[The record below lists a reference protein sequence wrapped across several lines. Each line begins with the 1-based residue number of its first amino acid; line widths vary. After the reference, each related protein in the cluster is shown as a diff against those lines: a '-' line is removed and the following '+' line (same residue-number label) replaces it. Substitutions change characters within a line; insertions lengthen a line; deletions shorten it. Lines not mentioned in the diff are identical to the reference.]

1 MNKRSVRRASVL
13 AAFAAASL
21 FAVAETWFDAGVSGY
36 DDWPSDGSDK
46 VVDGVGRWTG
56 TTNTSYS
63 VGTSYTPGRITISK
77 SPEDSLDF
85 NLVEQRKKNVS
96 AAVVDVVATMTFP
109 AAPFVQAPMQDA
121 KGALCAWVKEDGSAT
136 NFLGLVKD
144 PGGGTNTWKALSGVT
159 PDADGEYTV
168 KISLRTESGAL
179 LVRYEVNG
187 RALALDG
194 EEWNAIALQDSD
206 YTVSKVCFSGN
217 GDITALVGQTPE
229 EVTFTPAV
237 ANASNVWVMVGGET
251 LVPAAD
257 GSYTVMSGTPVTL
270 KFVPDAGYALSSPGG
285 EVSFIVSEDTVIS
298 KLPVAVNVAEAIKI
312 NEVMASNGDT
322 LATANGGAEL
332 DWVELRNDADVPV
345 DLTGWYI
352 NDSTKVAKATK
363 IEGSCIVPA
372 HGFKIIWCDKNYAN
386 WAEGEA
392 HAKMGIG
399 KSGGTMIL
407 AGATN
412 DSIRVQMALPAQMK
426 DVSYGLGRREK
437 TVLDKLAPA
446 QYCVGAGEWQDCE
459 GPVGMPGA
467 TNTFKITS
475 YKLDAA
481 TAYSIAAVE
490 GAIASGKYAPIVVTN
505 TEYVAYSNANKT
517 VQTSPDFAPYY
528 KHVSELGKGVIT
540 GSYYAFLVEGTI
552 WIPRAGDWTF
562 CVGSDDG
569 FELSIYNEKYSF
581 QSEYTGTRNYGLTP
595 AIFRVQEPGAYNVRL
610 IYFQGTASAALDF
623 SVKEGAFD
631 DYETFA
637 LNGEYKLVGLP
648 ESGITHAGA
657 WAGYAMKDVSGEMLG
672 ASNTLEWKSTFNLD
686 TVPTGEDVCRLKV
699 KYADG
704 FTATVNGNVVTNVP
718 AAGQRTLAD
727 ALVPAVFD
735 IPSSFLVA
743 GENTL
748 AITAA
753 NDAVNS
759 AEFLLGAEVTLTK
772 AEEELVYF
780 REPTPDAAN
789 TTAGYGPASPKV
801 SFSVPHGYKTEAFDL
816 TLSCADEPGATIYYT
831 LDGSSP
837 TVNSMQYSGPIH
849 VSGTTCIRAAVP
861 REGSVIQQDA
871 SATYLFLD
879 DILLQ
884 ARGTAPAGFPGSGT
898 LNDQVMLYGMDQSV
912 VNGADR
918 DRLLRGFTNSVS
930 TLSIVID
937 PENLFNKDTGIYVNA
952 IACDGREW
960 ERLTMV
966 EQIDPTND
974 SNGFSTAAGIRIR
987 GAFSRKP
994 QYPKHSLRL
1003 FFRNDY
1009 GDGPLEF
1016 PLFGDEGA
1024 GKFKK
1029 VDLRTSQNFTWSTG
1043 GTDDTFV
1050 HEVFSRDTQRD
1061 MGDYYTRS
1069 RFYNLFINGHY
1080 WGLYQTEERGD
1091 EDYAETYNGGD
1102 ADLYDVIK
1110 TSQPGYV
1117 TGASEGT
1124 IDAWYALWDM
1134 AVNEGFSGAYSNNY
1148 YKAMGLNP
1156 DGSRN
1161 PEYPVYLNSTNLMDF
1176 MMCAHYT
1183 VDYDSPAAASKPNN
1197 LYAIR
1202 DRNDDD
1208 EGLKLQGFYYLRHDA
1223 EHSMGANTSNS
1234 KYSQDPTLRGTEG
1247 LKALFKNQE
1256 NFNPA
1261 ELHYKLCQNPEYR
1274 MAFADRFYKH
1284 CLAPGGALTVEKATE
1299 RFTSRMAEIDDVVV
1313 CEAARWAQ
1321 KGQTRQTWLNA
1332 CAVSL
1337 TFITNRMPYMLSQY
1351 RARGWYPSVDAPA
1364 AFDELGNPIAEGV
1377 TLAEG
1382 AKVLLASSVSTNQYS
1397 GGTVYYTLDG
1407 SDPRLEGGAVAP
1419 GATGCPAAGF
1429 EMPADGATIT
1439 ARYLSASGEWSALST
1454 IKLEPDIP
1462 SDQVLGVR
1470 VFAVD
1475 SCTADESGDGSE
1487 FIVLTNLLD
1496 RAVSLEGLR
1505 FTCAKTGSAPKVDV
1519 TLGAGREIPANG
1531 TVTLTK
1537 ADDWPT
1543 MKITNGAVDMLVYD
1557 SAGETVQTLHFEA
1570 GWWNNACKGTGAYF
1584 IAKEFGDTVTDI
1596 AQWKPFPT
1604 DQYSGIRVAAVYS
1617 STADGGGD
1625 GSEFIIL
1632 TNLLDRAVSLEG
1644 LRLVATKTGNAE
1656 TTSGD
1661 TNDWNWAN
1669 AKNTGSS
1676 LYLVLSN
1683 DVQIAAGGTATFARD
1698 PYWANALN
1706 PSKPT
1711 ETAKITNGAVDMRI
1725 CDWTGETIQTL
1736 HIDAGWFP
1744 VGYDNKNKP
1753 IGACDGTGAHFIA
1766 LDFGG
1771 TVTTEGQWKPSFTP
1785 PASGTA
1791 GYAAVK
1797 EASTNDDV
1805 RVWLNGLAD
1814 TEAGYIAITNFSG
1827 SAAMLAGCY
1836 ALNIPPVSD
1845 PDDVE
1850 LKIPTFTI
1858 DAEGNITIQGSLE
1871 VYGTEKATV
1880 VHGEVRLYY
1889 ADRLE
1894 DLATSATY
1902 ISLGNSL
1909 PAETPPGSVMKGAHD
1924 GRFFCIKVE

>member
-1 MNKRSVRRASVL
+1 MKTQSLLKRLSAI
-13 AAFAAASL
+13 AAAVVPL
-21 FAVAETWFDAGVSGY
+21 CACATQWFDADISNY
-36 DDWPSDGSDK
+36 DSWPSDGSNK
-46 VVDGVGRWTG
+46 VVEYQGVNQGVW
-56 TTNTSYS
+56 TNTTYAELK
-63 VGTSYTPGRITISK
+63 GEEGRKWLSFNTLDGGRGVIFESTEPRDLLDC
-77 SPEDSLDF
+77 PELSW
-85 NLVEQRKKNVS
+85 R
-96 AAVVDVVATMTFP
+96 ATMTFGVSPELVAPPEGVKCGLVVYDDGNGP
-109 AAPFVQAPMQDA
+109 AFYGIA
-121 KGALCAWVKEDGSAT
+121 KDPAGSTNVWTRLAGFDFSSADTYDEIEVVVNLKKDNDSFYVSYNAGGALTSGGEELLPVDVPESIAKSVEFVGSGSLSALLANAVEPVELTIPAVPNASVSWVKADDAVVE
-136 NFLGLVKD
+136 LK
-144 PGGGTNTWKALSGVT
+144 GGK
-159 PDADGEYTV
+159 
-168 KISLRTESGAL
+168 
-179 LVRYEVNG
+179 
-187 RALALDG
+187 
-194 EEWNAIALQDSD
+194 
-206 YTVSKVCFSGN
+206 
-217 GDITALVGQTPE
+217 
-229 EVTFTPAV
+229 
-237 ANASNVWVMVGGET
+237 
-251 LVPAAD
+251 
-257 GSYTVMSGTPVTL
+257 YTVMSDSTVRI
-270 KFVPDAGYALSSPGG
+270 KFVPDAGYALSIPGG
-285 EVSFIVSEDTVIS
+285 EVSIPNFAGGEVSS
-298 KLPVAVNVAEAIKI
+298 GFLPVAVNVAEAIKI

-372 HGFKIIWCDKNYAN
+372 HGFKIIWCDKSYAN

-437 TVLDKLAPA
+437 TILDKLAPA
-446 QYCVGAGEWQDCE
+446 QYRVGAGEWQDCE

-490 GAIASGKYAPIVVTN
+490 GAIASGKYPPVVVTN

-631 DYETFA
+631 DYETFE

-657 WAGYAMKDVSGEMLG
+657 WAGYAMRDVSGEMLG

-753 NDAVNS
+753 NDAVDS

-816 TLSCADEPGATIYYT
+816 TLSCAEDPDATIYYT

-884 ARGTAPAGFPGSGT
+884 ARGTAPAGFPGSKT

-1183 VDYDSPAAASKPNN
+1183 VDYDSPAAVSKANN

-1234 KYSQDPTLRGTEG
+1234 KYSQDPTLRGTEAG
-1247 LKALFKNQE
+1247 NAVFKKFE
-1256 NFNPA
+1256 TFNPA
-1261 ELHYKLCQNPEYR
+1261 ELHYKLCQNPEYC

-1321 KGQTRQTWLNA
+1321 KGQTRQTWLIA

-1337 TFITNRMPYMLSQY
+1337 NFITNRMPYMLSQY

-1407 SDPRLEGGAVAP
+1407 SDPRLEGGAVAS

-1570 GWWNNACKGTGAYF
+1570 GWWNNACKSTGTYLV
-1584 IAKEFGDTVTDI
+1584 AKDFGVTVTDI
-1596 AQWKPFPT
+1596 TQWKPSESWVEKCLRFFEL
-1604 DQYSGIRVAAVYS
+1604 DGV
-1617 STADGGGD
+1617 TADGASGD
-1625 GSEFIIL
+1625 TGEYFVL
-1632 TNLLDRAVSLEG
+1632 TNLSASVTLDLSGVKVIIGKANDMLADE
-1644 LRLVATKTGNAE
+1644 TKAKCIVTIPAE
-1656 TTSGD
+1656 TTLAPGAAMRFD
-1661 TNDWNWAN
+1661 QATWWP
-1669 AKNTGSS
+1669 GSK
-1676 LYLVLSN
+1676 
-1683 DVQIAAGGTATFARD
+1683 Q
-1698 PYWANALN
+1698 
-1706 PSKPT
+1706 
-1711 ETAKITNGAVDMRI
+1711 KITNGDLI
-1725 CDWTGETIQTL
+1725 
-1736 HIDAGWFP
+1736 
-1744 VGYDNKNKP
+1744 
-1753 IGACDGTGAHFIA
+1753 
-1766 LDFGG
+1766 
-1771 TVTTEGQWKPSFTP
+1771 
-1785 PASGTA
+1785 
-1791 GYAAVK
+1791 
-1797 EASTNDDV
+1797 
-1805 RVWLNGLAD
+1805 
-1814 TEAGYIAITNFSG
+1814 
-1827 SAAMLAGCY
+1827 
-1836 ALNIPPVSD
+1836 
-1845 PDDVE
+1845 
-1850 LKIPTFTI
+1850 LKIY
-1858 DAEGNITIQGSLE
+1858 DAEGATAQSSAVSQSTFTRYYGSGGPGGEASLVATSFERETTNSDWTEYPPAPADWPDDPDTEITSE
-1871 VYGTEKATV
+1871 TTP
-1880 VHGEVRLYY
+1880 
-1889 ADRLE
+1889 ADLGITSGAFTNAAPAVLRK
-1894 DLATSATY
+1894 LATWAKANGVQYAGEDVNGMSFDADGNPAGALEEAYLLNCAVSEIDTKKAEFGFDCITPGVVPTIAGDGY
-1902 ISLGNSL
+1902 NGTVHILGS
-1909 PAETPPGSVMKGAHD
+1909 ETLEGGGTWIEVTPGNPGSA
-1924 GRFFCIKVE
+1924 RFFKAKLSFRE

>member
-1 MNKRSVRRASVL
+1 MKNIILSAFLPLAFCAS
-13 AAFAAASL
+13 AA
-21 FAVAETWFDAGVSGY
+21 TWFDAGIAGYENWPDDAVKATGGKWVNADNATRLITQDAPSRLKVSQ
-36 DDWPSDGSDK
+36 
-46 VVDGVGRWTG
+46 VGVG
-56 TTNTSYS
+56 SS
-63 VGTSYTPGRITISK
+63 LDFEPTISK
-77 SPEDSLDF
+77 TAKYAPSVSSTVCFFGAPENPMEIDPNAKGAITAVDKGSGELAYFCLVEDSLG
-85 NLVEQRKKNVS
+85 NTNHWVELFG
-96 AAVVDVVATMTFP
+96 AVPVTNVDVRLTISLTNAIGGVSVCY
-109 AAPFVQAPMQDA
+109 FVDDSVLTNKLGEAWLPIFVPQD
-121 KGALCAWVKEDGSAT
+121 DGINAVCYVGDGEIAS
-136 NFLGLVKD
+136 
-144 PGGGTNTWKALSGVT
+144 LSGEAIASVPVSFTIPNVNNATLNGVEADGKLIEAVDGKYTVLSGTTVTIKFT
-159 PDADGEYTV
+159 PDG
-168 KISLRTESGAL
+168 
-179 LVRYEVNG
+179 
-187 RALALDG
+187 
-194 EEWNAIALQDSD
+194 
-206 YTVSKVCFSGN
+206 
-217 GDITALVGQTPE
+217 
-229 EVTFTPAV
+229 
-237 ANASNVWVMVGGET
+237 
-251 LVPAAD
+251 
-257 GSYTVMSGTPVTL
+257 
-270 KFVPDAGYALSSPGG
+270 GYAFSDRSG
-285 EVSFIVSEDTVIS
+285 ESTVTIFNGTEVVSTV
-298 KLPVAVNVAEAIKI
+298 LPVAVNVAEAIKI

-437 TVLDKLAPA
+437 TILDKLAPA
-446 QYCVGAGEWQDCE
+446 QYRVGAGEWQDCE

-490 GAIASGKYAPIVVTN
+490 GAIASGKYAPVVVTN

-657 WAGYAMKDVSGEMLG
+657 WAGYAMRDVSGEMLG
-672 ASNTLEWKSTFNLD
+672 NSNTLEWKSTFNLD

-816 TLSCADEPGATIYYT
+816 TLSCAEEPDATIYYT

-898 LNDQVMLYGMDQSV
+898 LNDQVMLYGMDQNV

-918 DRLLRGFTNSVS
+918 ERLLRGFTNSVS

-1043 GTDDTFV
+1043 GTADTFV

-1161 PEYPVYLNSTNLMDF
+1161 PEYPVYLNPTNLMDF

-1261 ELHYKLCQNPEYR
+1261 ELHYKLCQNPEYC

-1419 GATGCPAAGF
+1419 GATGCPAAGL

-1470 VFAVD
+1470 VLAVD
-1475 SCTADESGDGSE
+1475 SCTADGGGDGSE
-1487 FIVLTNLLD
+1487 FIILTNLLD
-1496 RAVSLEGLR
+1496 HAVSLEGLR
-1505 FTCAKTGSAPKVDV
+1505 FTCTKTGDATPKVDV

-1537 ADDWPT
+1537 ADDWPRPT

-1557 SAGETVQTLHFEA
+1557 SVGETVQTLHFEA
-1570 GWWNNACKGTGAYF
+1570 GWWNNACKSTGTYLV
-1584 IAKEFGDTVTDI
+1584 AKEFGATVTDI
-1596 AQWKPFPT
+1596 TQWKPSESWVEKNLRFFEL
-1604 DQYSGIRVAAVYS
+1604 DGV
-1617 STADGGGD
+1617 TADGASGD
-1625 GSEFIIL
+1625 ALEYFVL
-1632 TNLLDRAVSLEG
+1632 TNLSASVTLDLSGVKVIIGKAADMRTDE
-1644 LRLVATKTGNAE
+1644 TKAKCIVTLPAE
-1656 TTSGD
+1656 TTLAPGAAMRFD
-1661 TNDWNWAN
+1661 QATWWP
-1669 AKNTGSS
+1669 GSK
-1676 LYLVLSN
+1676 
-1683 DVQIAAGGTATFARD
+1683 Q
-1698 PYWANALN
+1698 
-1706 PSKPT
+1706 
-1711 ETAKITNGAVDMRI
+1711 KITNGDLI
-1725 CDWTGETIQTL
+1725 
-1736 HIDAGWFP
+1736 
-1744 VGYDNKNKP
+1744 
-1753 IGACDGTGAHFIA
+1753 
-1766 LDFGG
+1766 
-1771 TVTTEGQWKPSFTP
+1771 
-1785 PASGTA
+1785 
-1791 GYAAVK
+1791 
-1797 EASTNDDV
+1797 
-1805 RVWLNGLAD
+1805 
-1814 TEAGYIAITNFSG
+1814 
-1827 SAAMLAGCY
+1827 
-1836 ALNIPPVSD
+1836 
-1845 PDDVE
+1845 
-1850 LKIPTFTI
+1850 LKIY
-1858 DAEGNITIQGSLE
+1858 DAEGATAQSSAVSQSAFTRYYGSGGPGGEASLVATSFERETTNSDWTEYPPAPADWPDDPDTEITSETTPADLGITSGAFTNAAPAVLMKLATWAKSNNVPCGGPSVNGMSFDADGNPAGALE
-1871 VYGTEKATV
+1871 EAYLLNCAVAEVEEEKAKFKFNSIV
-1880 VHGEVRLYY
+1880 PGEVPQINGEFNGTVHIYG
-1889 ADRLE
+1889 
-1894 DLATSATY
+1894 ATTLDNGGDWKEVKEENKSYLKFFKAT
-1902 ISLGNSL
+1902 LVFGN
-1909 PAETPPGSVMKGAHD
+1909 P
-1924 GRFFCIKVE
+1924 